1 MQGNCDSIM
10 NWYVTL
16 FCITGIIELVA
27 GVLMLSQ
34 RRRHRDRSR
43 LLIAIFF
50 LLTAVVVAVTMGL
63 MLSGRYVKGD
73 HILGTGAILTGFA
86 LFFLLLLYPL
96 EVLRPNW
103 INPRRLLA
111 LISPWLFFTLLLLA
125 LLPFGQT
132 ELHSPAEILP
142 NIYHSDVLLRVLLS
156 LIFIP
161 YGLWLI
167 FIRYNWRNSS
177 APKRWINTIVLMA
190 MAMTVTFSLS
200 RTLGMLW
207 ISYLHM
213 FLYVVL
219 TAVILWMEFRVRF
232 KVPDNTEEGA
242 FATEEGAFA
251 ASLSIAEDKP
261 MAETALTTQELV
273 RDKLTAAMEQP
284 EIWQNPELSRG
295 MLCKILG
302 TNTNYLQKAIKE
314 LGYASYSEMIN
325 CKRVEFVR
333 REIEAGNK
341 ENIQDLF
348 YRAGYRSRVTAW
360 RNFTSITG
368 KSPSSFG
375 LSEPS
380 E

>member
-1 MQGNCDSIM
+1 
-10 NWYVTL
+10 
-16 FCITGIIELVA
+16 
-27 GVLMLSQ
+27 
-34 RRRHRDRSR
+34 
-43 LLIAIFF
+43 
-50 LLTAVVVAVTMGL
+50 
-63 MLSGRYVKGD
+63 
-73 HILGTGAILTGFA
+73 
-86 LFFLLLLYPL
+86 
-96 EVLRPNW
+96 
-103 INPRRLLA
+103 
-111 LISPWLFFTLLLLA
+111 
-125 LLPFGQT
+125 
-132 ELHSPAEILP
+132 
-142 NIYHSDVLLRVLLS
+142 
-156 LIFIP
+156 
-161 YGLWLI
+161 
-167 FIRYNWRNSS
+167 
-177 APKRWINTIVLMA
+177 
-190 MAMTVTFSLS
+190 
-200 RTLGMLW
+200 
-207 ISYLHM
+207 
-213 FLYVVL
+213 
-219 TAVILWMEFRVRF
+219 
-232 KVPDNTEEGA
+232 
-242 FATEEGAFA
+242 
-251 ASLSIAEDKP
+251 

-368 KSPSSFG
+368 KSPNSFG

>member
-1 MQGNCDSIM
+1 MLNGVSYNSVNVDI
-10 NWYVTL
+10 VL
-16 FCITGIIELVA
+16 FLCNILREKF
-27 GVLMLSQ
+27 
-34 RRRHRDRSR
+34 RE
-43 LLIAIFF
+43 
-50 LLTAVVVAVTMGL
+50 GL
-63 MLSGRYVKGD
+63 
-73 HILGTGAILTGFA
+73 
-86 LFFLLLLYPL
+86 
-96 EVLRPNW
+96 LRPNW

-177 APKRWINTIVLMA
+177 APKSWINTIVLMA

-232 KVPDNTEEGA
+232 KVPDNTEAED
-242 FATEEGAFA
+242 GAFA

-295 MLCKILG
+295 ILCKILG

-325 CKRVEFVR
+325 CKRVEFVC

-348 YRAGYRSRVTAW
+348 YRACYRSRVTAW

>member
-1 MQGNCDSIM
+1 
-10 NWYVTL
+10 
-16 FCITGIIELVA
+16 
-27 GVLMLSQ
+27 
-34 RRRHRDRSR
+34 
-43 LLIAIFF
+43 
-50 LLTAVVVAVTMGL
+50 
-63 MLSGRYVKGD
+63 
-73 HILGTGAILTGFA
+73 
-86 LFFLLLLYPL
+86 
-96 EVLRPNW
+96 
-103 INPRRLLA
+103 
-111 LISPWLFFTLLLLA
+111 
-125 LLPFGQT
+125 
-132 ELHSPAEILP
+132 
-142 NIYHSDVLLRVLLS
+142 
-156 LIFIP
+156 
-161 YGLWLI
+161 
-167 FIRYNWRNSS
+167 
-177 APKRWINTIVLMA
+177 
-190 MAMTVTFSLS
+190 
-200 RTLGMLW
+200 
-207 ISYLHM
+207 
-213 FLYVVL
+213 
-219 TAVILWMEFRVRF
+219 MEFRVRF
-232 KVPDNTEEGA
+232 KVPDNTEAED
-242 FATEEGAFA
+242 GAFA

>member
-1 MQGNCDSIM
+1 M
-10 NWYVTL
+10 
-16 FCITGIIELVA
+16 
-27 GVLMLSQ
+27 
-34 RRRHRDRSR
+34 
-43 LLIAIFF
+43 
-50 LLTAVVVAVTMGL
+50 
-63 MLSGRYVKGD
+63 
-73 HILGTGAILTGFA
+73 
-86 LFFLLLLYPL
+86 
-96 EVLRPNW
+96 LRPNW

-261 MAETALTTQELV
+261 MAETVLTTQELV

-284 EIWQNPELSRG
+284 EIWQNLELSRE

-314 LGYASYSEMIN
+314 LGYASYSDMIN

-380 E
+380 

>member
-1 MQGNCDSIM
+1 MK
-10 NWYVTL
+10 WYVTL

-132 ELHSPAEILP
+132 QLHSPAEILP

-167 FIRYNWRNSS
+167 FIRYNWRN
-177 APKRWINTIVLMA
+177 PFKTQIPWKYKGRWDWEMGVGA
-190 MAMTVTFSLS
+190 GAGVYFPP
-200 RTLGMLW
+200 
-207 ISYLHM
+207 YL
-213 FLYVVL
+213 
-219 TAVILWMEFRVRF
+219 
-232 KVPDNTEEGA
+232 
-242 FATEEGAFA
+242 
-251 ASLSIAEDKP
+251 
-261 MAETALTTQELV
+261 
-273 RDKLTAAMEQP
+273 
-284 EIWQNPELSRG
+284 
-295 MLCKILG
+295 
-302 TNTNYLQKAIKE
+302 
-314 LGYASYSEMIN
+314 LGYAGAAGHVGVSYDFWFPLQLSVDW
-325 CKRVEFVR
+325 RPVLGVEFGDRGDYAPVGFYTRGFYGVTIGVR
-333 REIEAGNK
+333 
-341 ENIQDLF
+341 
-348 YRAGYRSRVTAW
+348 YR
-360 RNFTSITG
+360 F
-368 KSPSSFG
+368 
-375 LSEPS
+375 
-380 E
+380 